1 MKLNRNMF
9 FKYFRYIVFKQF
21 TIFTIFT
28 SPEIEI
34 EVPSLTTIGGTYKDL
49 DA

>member
-1 MKLNRNMF
+1 VVDNIDSRSLKLFVIKKRF
-9 FKYFRYIVFKQF
+9 VLKQF
-21 TIFTIFT
+21 TIFT
-28 SPEIEI
+28 SPEI